1 MNLLAIIKDAIKHP
15 RSKDEIKK
23 TFMEAGIIDGA
34 GDLRWPY
41 KNIKIMILKNEN
53 YIT

>member
-23 TFMEAGIIDGA
+23 TFMEAGIIDAVGE
-34 GDLRWPY
+34 LKWPY
-41 KNIKIMILKNEN
+41 KNIKISLHG
-53 YIT
+53 